1 MARPS
6 RISDCLAAACGCVAL
21 LLASTPVAFADEL
34 VAQPSPSND
43 IGEQAVVQNFLVF
56 PVTTDLQRILAGT
69 VHKKG
74 ETLKAF
80 VALNGALLLDEEGQ
94 FVPNALNADA
104 IRRAL
109 EPLQD
114 AAHGVVQ
121 FTPYFHSLTKRN
133 KAFDDPARDFLQE
146 IGKSAGFHRTFVIF
160 SSAGWS
166 TGLER
171 DAWRNMITAVA
182 DADGRTPDAEEPAVG
197 NDAVKVYRVWTFMS
211 RLLSGNSDCVVDV
224 PAPFTDE
231 GAEALTAKIW
241 ETVKTE
247 VENINLDGRERIQFR
262 IMAPN
267 VGPVARPEAQKA
279 RDDFGRKESRRLAR
293 AVGFKNWTTSLSSY

>member
-1 MARPS
+1 MASPS
-6 RISDCLAAACGCVAL
+6 RILSAACGCFAL
-21 LLASTPVAFADEL
+21 LLAIGPLARAAEPAARPL
-34 VAQPSPSND
+34 PSND
-43 IGEQAVVQNFLVF
+43 IGEQALEQNYLVF
-56 PVTTDLQRILAGT
+56 PVTTDLQRAIAGF
-69 VHKKG
+69 VPRNG
-74 ETLKAF
+74 ENLKAF
-80 VALNGALLLDEEGQ
+80 VALNGALLLDEAGQ

-109 EPLQD
+109 EPLKD
-114 AAHGVVQ
+114 AEHGVVQ
-121 FTPYFHSLTKRN
+121 LTPYFHALTKSN
-133 KAFDDPARDFLQE
+133 KAFDDQAVKYLQDV
-146 IGKSAGFHRTFVIF
+146 GKAAGFHRACVI
-160 SSAGWS
+160 SSWGWS
-166 TGLER
+166 TGLEG

-224 PAPFTDE
+224 PAPFTDA

-247 VENINLDGRERIQFR
+247 VENINLDSRERIQFR

-267 VGPVARPEAQKA
+267 VGAVAIPDAHKA
-279 RDDFGRKESRRLAR
+279 RDDFRRKESHRLAR